1 MNNPKQNFSNLDD
14 EVQDVLNEI
23 KSAHNLL
30 DHFNGDGFMK
40 EEEKKHFQEKKKL
53 LDTYFTCAQK
63 VLYLKRNKKTTST
76 IQAEENKKKL
86 LTCQKTSC
94 DKSYFYVQILTR
106 DILLIAE
113 SSGKLK
119 ICEKRKLA
127 VNDISV
133 DMSCIIYHNKDYY
146 RATIIST
153 NGNGY
158 VVKCSDYEYI
168 VQDININ
175 DLYCLPE
182 DEIFFSVP
190 LAKKCR

>member
-1 MNNPKQNFSNLDD
+1 
-14 EVQDVLNEI
+14 
-23 KSAHNLL
+23 
-30 DHFNGDGFMK
+30 
-40 EEEKKHFQEKKKL
+40 
-53 LDTYFTCAQK
+53 
-63 VLYLKRNKKTTST
+63 TS
-76 IQAEENKKKL
+76 IGQAEESKKKL

-113 SSGKLK
+113 LSGKLK
-119 ICEKRKLA
+119 ICEKRKLT

-133 DMSCIIYHNKDYY
+133 DMSCIIYYIKDYY
-146 RATIIST
+146 RATIISS
-153 NGNGY
+153 NGY
-158 VVKCSDYEYI
+158 AVKCIDYEYI

-190 LAKKCR
+190 LAKKCRVYGVDYENHEKALNDFKSIPSKEYMSIIIENEDADCLQVTLVGENNGIFNEKLFIARIRQSGIVQL